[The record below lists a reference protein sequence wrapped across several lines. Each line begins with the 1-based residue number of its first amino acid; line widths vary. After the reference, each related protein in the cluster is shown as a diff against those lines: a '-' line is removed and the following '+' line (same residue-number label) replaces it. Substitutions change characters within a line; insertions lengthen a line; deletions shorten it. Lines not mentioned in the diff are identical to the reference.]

1 MILQLAITN
10 KHNFETSWHVGQET
24 KMIFVPTSL
33 KNVFIGTQWLYHH
46 HCLLIDRLHG
56 GAHIWLSPKTI
67 VQIFFFFKSETRR
80 GNQQIDQLVPL
91 VHSSLASHEIGPKH
105 VLVCRFGLFNFKLA
119 CLVCWLKASKAA
131 TEPIGSHRFL
141 IGWRGAKFSLYI
153 LYSY

>member
-80 GNQQIDQLVPL
+80 GNQQIDSAGPF
-91 VHSSLASHEIGPKH
+91 SSPFTGITWDWTKA
-105 VLVCRFGLFNFKLA
+105 RFGLRVWAVQLQA
-119 CLVCWLKASKAA
+119 
-131 TEPIGSHRFL
+131 GM
-141 IGWRGAKFSLYI
+141 FSLLIESFKSSHWAYW
-153 LYSY
+153 